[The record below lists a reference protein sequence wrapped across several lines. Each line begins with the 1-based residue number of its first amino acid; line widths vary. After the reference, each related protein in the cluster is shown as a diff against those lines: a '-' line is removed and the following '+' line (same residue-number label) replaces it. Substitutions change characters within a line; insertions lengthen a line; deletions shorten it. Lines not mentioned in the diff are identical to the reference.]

1 MQRNKRLRLSRR
13 RRTMRVRKPVRGD
26 ASRPRLTVFRSNKHI
41 YAQLIDDEAGR
52 TLCASDSRKVC
63 GSYGGTA
70 KHAGM
75 VGDDIAGKA
84 LKLEIK
90 QIRFDRGPCK
100 FHGRVKALAEA
111 ARKKGLEF

>member
-1 MQRNKRLRLSRR
+1 MRRSKRLRLSRH

-63 GSYGGTA
+63 GSYGGTTE
-70 KHAGM
+70 HASK

-84 LKLEIK
+84 LKLKIK
-90 QIRFDRGPCK
+90 QIRFDRGPCR

>member
-1 MQRNKRLRLSRR
+1 MQRNKRLRISRR

-26 ASRPRLTVFRSNKHI
+26 ASRPRLSVFRSNKHI
-41 YAQLIDDEAGR
+41 YAQVIDDEAGR

-70 KHAGM
+70 EHAGK
-75 VGDDIAGKA
+75 VGDDIAARA
-84 LKLEIK
+84 LKLKIK
-90 QIRFDRGPCK
+90 QIRFDRGPCR